1 MLDLGPA
8 VEGHLRVFSPFA
20 RQIRFAGLL
29 PDPPQGPDWNA
40 ALEALP
46 AHPSHPYDVVL
57 AWDLLDRLRPEER
70 PALIRR
76 LDELTGPGA
85 RLYAAV
91 DASEGS
97 TIHPL
102 RFSLVGTERL
112 LQQAV
117 GPPEK
122 APPRLLPAQVERLLL
137 PFEVIHAFTVRMG
150 YREYVAVKGGV
161 ADSVPP
167 WPKET
172 PGSRG
177 SPPQR

>member
-1 MLDLGPA
+1 LDLGPA

-29 PDPPQGPDWNA
+29 PVPPRGADLDA

-46 AHPSHPYDVVL
+46 AHAGHPYDVVL
-57 AWDLLDRLRPEER
+57 TWDLLDRLRPEER
-70 PALIRR
+70 PTLIRR

-97 TIHPL
+97 TIQPL
-102 RFSLVGTERL
+102 RFSLLGRERL
-112 LQQAV
+112 CQQAV

-122 APPRLLPAQVERLLL
+122 APVRLLPAQVERLLL

-167 WPKET
+167 WPKDT
-172 PGSRG
+172 PGSRR
-177 SPPQR
+177 SRPRP